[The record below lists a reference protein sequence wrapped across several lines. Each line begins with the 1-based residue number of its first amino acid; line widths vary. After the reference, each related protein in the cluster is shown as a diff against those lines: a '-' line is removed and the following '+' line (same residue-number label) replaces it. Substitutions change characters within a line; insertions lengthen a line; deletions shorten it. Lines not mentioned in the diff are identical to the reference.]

1 VRECVVPEALAARV
15 YMMRA
20 PAPAEPLAAYRATN
34 VDGAL
39 NSGAARRA
47 SARRIVFV

>member
-15 YMMRA
+15 
-20 PAPAEPLAAYRATN
+20 PAAAEPLAAYRATN

-39 NSGAARRA
+39 NAAAARRA